1 MGQSRSSKSKQ
12 AGDDPRA
19 LAGLPD
25 CPEHDDPSHQAESSA
40 SCPETAG
47 DMIAELY
54 RHHSRQG
61 I

>member
-1 MGQSRSSKSKQ
+1 MGQSRASKSKQ
-12 AGDDPRA
+12 AGGDHRA

-25 CPEHDDPSHQAESSA
+25 CPEQDAPSHQAESSA

-47 DMIAELY
+47 DMITELY

>member
-1 MGQSRSSKSKQ
+1 MGQSRASKSKQ
-12 AGDDPRA
+12 AGGDHRA
-19 LAGLPD
+19 LGGQSD
-25 CPEHDDPSHQAESSA
+25 CPEQDAPSHQVESSG

-47 DMIAELY
+47 DMLTELY